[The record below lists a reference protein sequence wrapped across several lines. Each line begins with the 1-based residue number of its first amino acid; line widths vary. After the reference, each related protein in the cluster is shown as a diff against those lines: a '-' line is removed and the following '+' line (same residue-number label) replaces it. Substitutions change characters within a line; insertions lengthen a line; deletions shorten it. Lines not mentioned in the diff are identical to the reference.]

1 MNRDVLVEI
10 DMNLA
15 SRLRAARETA
25 GLTQPEVAAA
35 IGCSNGA
42 YAAWE
47 LGRNRTIK
55 SRYLPALINVL
66 GVRAEWLLSGE
77 GEMKPAMPEELLEAV
92 LGLDDSQMAAL
103 IAMAKAFKK

>member
-1 MNRDVLVEI
+1 MNRDVLVGI
-10 DMNLA
+10 DMNLP
-15 SRLRAARETA
+15 SRLRAAGEAA
-25 GLTQPEVAAA
+25 GLPQPEVAAA

-77 GEMKPAMPEELLEAV
+77 GEMKPAMPEELIEAV
-92 LGLDDSQMAAL
+92 LGLDDSQIAAL
-103 IAMAKAFKK
+103 IAMARAFKK